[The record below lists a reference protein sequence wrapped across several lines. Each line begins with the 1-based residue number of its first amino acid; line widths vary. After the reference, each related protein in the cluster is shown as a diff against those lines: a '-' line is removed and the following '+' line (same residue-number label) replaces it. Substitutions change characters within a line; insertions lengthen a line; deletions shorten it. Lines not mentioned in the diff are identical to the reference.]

1 MTSNAVLLPV
11 LFLLGAA
18 AGVTVMYDRVGE
30 PVQEPATAAPA
41 FARTPAINS
50 DHPMADA
57 FAAYQASDRERIQ
70 VLEQQVDALIE
81 RIEELESSAQA
92 GDEND
97 EAGAKGALALPGQ
110 STADMPVSSM
120 SPAVTTE
127 NLVKAGIDVE
137 LATDIVRRR
146 NEIDLKLLEL
156 RDRAS
161 RDGYF
166 GSERYMEEA
175 SALNEMN
182 RSLREE
188 IGDEYYDSF
197 LYASGRSN
205 RVRVASVMMGSPAET
220 AGMKDGDLIINY
232 DNTRMFNWNELQEA
246 TSSGE
251 RGEYVNVTVLRDGQ
265 LLNLW
270 LPRGPLG
277 IRLGSARV
285 QP

>member
-1 MTSNAVLLPV
+1 MTSNPVLLPV
-11 LFLLGAA
+11 LFLLGVA
-18 AGVTVMYDRVGE
+18 AGVAVMYDRVGE
-30 PVQEPATAAPA
+30 PMQESATGSRVSTSPPAL
-41 FARTPAINS
+41 NS

-70 VLEQQVDALIE
+70 FLEQQVDSLIE
-81 RIEELESSAQA
+81 RIEDLESSAEPEDQ
-92 GDEND
+92 ND
-97 EAGAKGALALPGQ
+97 GARDKGALALPGQ
-110 STADMPVSSM
+110 STADTPVSSI

-161 RDGYF
+161 RDGYY
-166 GSERYMEEA
+166 GSERYTQEA
-175 SALNEMN
+175 NALNEMSK
-182 RSLREE
+182 SLREE

-205 RVRVASVMMGSPAET
+205 RVRAASVMMGSPAET

-246 TSSGE
+246 TSRGE